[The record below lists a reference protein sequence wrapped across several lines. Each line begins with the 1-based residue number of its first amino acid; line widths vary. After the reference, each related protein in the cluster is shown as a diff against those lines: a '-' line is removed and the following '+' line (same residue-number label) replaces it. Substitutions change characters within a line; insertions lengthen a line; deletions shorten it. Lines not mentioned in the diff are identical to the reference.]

1 MPANRKI
8 LDMLFELKTNDGGIR
23 LLIAWL
29 DRFGNS
35 KYLLPA
41 HPDKCLLEMRA
52 GDVVTFRRREI
63 LVVKRLKPWR
73 TSECKDETE
82 YSEIVCGEDW
92 EARK

>member
-1 MPANRKI
+1 MPVIRKI
-8 LDMLFELKTNDGGIR
+8 YALLFELKTDDGGIW

-35 KYLLPA
+35 KSLLPA

-52 GDVVTFRRREI
+52 GDVVTFRRKDI

-73 TSECKDETE
+73 TSECKDET
-82 YSEIVCGEDW
+82 
-92 EARK
+92 